1 MSQAMILQRLM
12 ELGIGNL
19 HLVFD
24 RGVRGGT
31 LASRSL
37 AGQTLEHVKEAG
49 IRTIIDLRTAD
60 HNDRLA
66 MRCKNVG
73 LAYHHIPVDAAV
85 RSPEVL
91 YADLSLL
98 FGLLDEDGFYISC
111 QQGLH
116 RTDIALAL
124 YYFFHNDR
132 EVPEMFGHYKRGV
145 LRCDDIMRRVNM
157 MRPFFPEVDET
168 LFLQRRK
175 RFLSFNREMA
185 EEHKDLTVSPS
196 AFNVAAHRTKAFSG
210 DQDFLSNFYPAPVV
224 VGGIRYGTSEAA
236 YQAQKTLDETVR
248 AHFAEYHPGK
258 AKRKGQ
264 QIVMR
269 PDWYEVR
276 LAVMEEVVR
285 AKFTQNPAL
294 AAKLLATGEKSLE
307 EGNAWGDTFWGID
320 LNTGEG
326 ENNLGKILMKVR
338 AELRQNS
345 HCAGLPSLSVF
356 ARALRYVVSLFK
368 KR

>member
-1 MSQAMILQRLM
+1 M
-12 ELGIGNL
+12 
-19 HLVFD
+19 V
-24 RGVRGGT
+24 
-31 LASRSL
+31 
-37 AGQTLEHVKEAG
+37 
-49 IRTIIDLRTAD
+49 
-60 HNDRLA
+60 
-66 MRCKNVG
+66 
-73 LAYHHIPVDAAV
+73 
-85 RSPEVL
+85 
-91 YADLSLL
+91 
-98 FGLLDEDGFYISC
+98 
-111 QQGLH
+111 
-116 RTDIALAL
+116 
-124 YYFFHNDR
+124 
-132 EVPEMFGHYKRGV
+132 GHYKRGV

-157 MRPFFPEVDET
+157 MRPFFQEVDEA

-175 RFLSFNREMA
+175 RFLAFNREMA
-185 EEHKDLTVSPS
+185 EKYKDSAVSPS
-196 AFNVAAHRTKAFSG
+196 AFNVAAHRAKADSAKTFSG
-210 DQDFLSNFYPAPVV
+210 DLDFLSNFYPAPVV

-236 YQAQKTLDETVR
+236 YQAQKSLDETVR

-276 LAVMEEVVR
+276 LAVMEEVLR

-294 AAKLLATGEKSLE
+294 AAKLLATGEKPLE

-338 AELRQNS
+338 AELRQDP
-345 HCAGLPSLSVF
+345 HYAGLSSLSVF

-368 KR
+368 KG

>member
-19 HLVFD
+19 HPVFD

-37 AGQTLEHVKEAG
+37 AGHTLENVKEAG

-60 HNDRLA
+60 HNDRLE
-66 MRCKNVG
+66 MRCKDVG

-111 QQGLH
+111 QQGFH

-132 EVPEMFGHYKRGV
+132 EVPEMVGHYKRGV

-157 MRPFFPEVDET
+157 MRPFFQEVDEAM
-168 LFLQRRK
+168 FLQRRK
-175 RFLSFNREMA
+175 RFLAFNREMA
-185 EEHKDLTVSPS
+185 K
-196 AFNVAAHRTKAFSG
+196 
-210 DQDFLSNFYPAPVV
+210 
-224 VGGIRYGTSEAA
+224 
-236 YQAQKTLDETVR
+236 
-248 AHFAEYHPGK
+248 
-258 AKRKGQ
+258 
-264 QIVMR
+264 
-269 PDWYEVR
+269 
-276 LAVMEEVVR
+276 
-285 AKFTQNPAL
+285 
-294 AAKLLATGEKSLE
+294 
-307 EGNAWGDTFWGID
+307 
-320 LNTGEG
+320 NTR
-326 ENNLGKILMKVR
+326 I
-338 AELRQNS
+338 
-345 HCAGLPSLSVF
+345 
-356 ARALRYVVSLFK
+356 
-368 KR
+368 